1 MNSISNK
8 IEKKL
13 RHYIRI
19 PQTIARYKLD
29 EKDNSQRYIFHH
41 VPKCGGTSA
50 VDALTNWFV
59 ILKDYPVGWC
69 DEDNP
74 PLYQKFCSNPHN
86 LDKIKPYQLLVGH
99 YHLADSF
106 LDRRYPDWEKKGY
119 KLFTF
124 LRDPLELQ
132 ISLYYYEIRMGR
144 ISADEPIADRLL
156 LRPNYIANL
165 MRCNNSNYLDVLRQ
179 YFFIGIME
187 KYQESFDRLS
197 MLTGKPPVTLRK
209 YNESPR
215 SSFGISSKLIS
226 DFKEA
231 NQLDY
236 KMYDYATSFYGQ
248 EKQSILPQG
257 LFV

>member
-1 MNSISNK
+1 MNSISKK
-8 IEKKL
+8 IDKKL

-19 PQTIARYKLD
+19 PQTIARYKLN
-29 EKDNSQRYIFHH
+29 ENDNSPRYIFHH

-59 ILKDYPVGWC
+59 ILKDYPIGWC

-74 PLYQKFCSNPHN
+74 TLYQKFCNKPYN

-106 LDRRYPDWEKKGY
+106 LNQRYPDWENKGY

-144 ISADEPIADRLL
+144 ISVDEPIRDRLL
-156 LRPNYIANL
+156 LRSNYIANL

-197 MLTGKPPVTLRK
+197 KITGKPYVTLKK

-215 SSFGISSKLIS
+215 SNFNISNRLIN

-236 KMYDYATSFYGQ
+236 KIYNYARSFYDQ
-248 EKQSILPQG
+248 EEQSVLPQG
-257 LFV
+257 LLV